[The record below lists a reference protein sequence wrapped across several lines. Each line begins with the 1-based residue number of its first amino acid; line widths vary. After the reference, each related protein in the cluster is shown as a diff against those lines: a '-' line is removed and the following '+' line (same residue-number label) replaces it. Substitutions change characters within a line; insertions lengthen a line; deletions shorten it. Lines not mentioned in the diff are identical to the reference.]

1 MTIEKYEALDILPS
15 TTVLIIF
22 APFHKG
28 NLVNRILSSHKEFY
42 WEPEFSY
49 LPYENTEYAR
59 SPLAWCERV
68 DHYQHSRVPEGG
80 NAHMSKKQKIL
91 LQYWH
96 VPGGYFIQRLMPV
109 YMERYFKAVNKNKL
123 NFCILTH
130 ADTETAVY
138 KLNKSNLRKLVIEP
152 CEIALSRGQKYYNQ
166 RFVVDWYKEVN
177 ADFRLN
183 IDKLVSHDYLSFE
196 SEYKRLTKFFN
207 LSDNKNAVRD
217 YILRYLERTDYADNY
232 LWSIMN
238 DDGTLNQ
245 PYYSKQHDKKSLFS
259 DNYLEFESAYLKYHK
274 GEHNLNTF
282 RSHILGFKERKKYAQ
297 TQV

>member
-1 MTIEKYEALDILPS
+1 
-15 TTVLIIF
+15 
-22 APFHKG
+22 
-28 NLVNRILSSHKEFY
+28 
-42 WEPEFSY
+42 
-49 LPYENTEYAR
+49 
-59 SPLAWCERV
+59 
-68 DHYQHSRVPEGG
+68 
-80 NAHMSKKQKIL
+80 
-91 LQYWH
+91 
-96 VPGGYFIQRLMPV
+96 
-109 YMERYFKAVNKNKL
+109 MERYFKAVNKNKL